1 MVYRARNLVD
11 GQIVALKKI
20 QIFDMVDAKARQDC
34 IKEIDLLKV
43 SVTCSI
49 FIYSMFSKYISLPWT
64 QVLLTLV
71 EFLCY
76 LSIISTISS
85 RYVYMS
91 ISRSSSPT
99 IQQLNHPNVIM
110 YLASFVE
117 NNEVGV

>member
-91 ISRSSSPT
+91 ISHSSSPT